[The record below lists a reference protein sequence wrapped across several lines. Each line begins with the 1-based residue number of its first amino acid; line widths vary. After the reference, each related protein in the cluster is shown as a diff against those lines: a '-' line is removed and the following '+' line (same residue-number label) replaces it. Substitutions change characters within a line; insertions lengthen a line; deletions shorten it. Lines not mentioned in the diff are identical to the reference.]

1 MGIVV
6 HMNKQQIPSQQS
18 LLFPLLESLE
28 AEGGRARSKALC
40 DRVAEAVGLPKEVRS
55 AKVFAGKAAGEV
67 NAFDRTVRW
76 SQQRAK
82 ALGLAEPIGD
92 GMWRL
97 TGKGRHALRE
107 AKPGVVVTVFT
118 TDSGIALFGRVE
130 EAMKY
135 VDDGSISLILTSP
148 PYPLLRQKQ
157 YKNVDEKRY
166 VDWLL
171 GVMEQWPAK
180 LTGDGSIVLNL
191 MDCWRQGSP
200 TVSLYQERLLLALE
214 DAGINL
220 AQRFMWHNPSKLPA
234 PAEYVTVRKCRVKPA
249 LEQVYWL
256 SPHEQPFADTSQV
269 LKEYSESMKALLARG
284 GERAAERPSGYEMRD
299 GGFARDNGGAIP
311 DNLLSL
317 ANTESN
323 SAYIAGCKAQGLPV
337 HPARFPGG
345 LASFF
350 IKMLTRAGD
359 VVMDPF
365 GGSGTTG
372 AEAEKLGRRWITVEM
387 MLDYVL
393 GQRVRFSQPG
403 LQF

>member
-1 MGIVV
+1 
-6 HMNKQQIPSQQS
+6 MNTDGMIPSQQS
-18 LLFPLLESLE
+18 LLFPLLESLQ

-40 DRVAEAVGLPKEVRS
+40 DRVAKAVGVPDDVRS
-55 AKVFAGKAAGEV
+55 RKVFAGKAAGEI
-67 NAFDRTVRW
+67 NAFDRNVRW

-107 AKPGVVVTVFT
+107 AKPGIVVTAFT
-118 TDSGIALFGRVE
+118 TDSGIALFGRAE
-130 EAMKY
+130 EAMQY
-135 VDDGSISLILTSP
+135 VDDGSVQLVLTSP
-148 PYPLLRQKQ
+148 PYALVRQKE
-157 YKNVDEKRY
+157 YGNVDERRY

-171 GVMEQWPAK
+171 KIMEAWPRK
-180 LTGDGSIVLNL
+180 LTSDGSIVLNL
-191 MDCWRQGSP
+191 MDTWREGSP
-200 TVSLYQERLLLALE
+200 TVSLYQERILIALD
-214 DAGINL
+214 DAGIKL
-220 AQRFMWHNPSKLPA
+220 AQRFQWHNPSKLPA

-256 SPHEQPFADTSQV
+256 SPHTEPFADTSQV
-269 LKEYSESMKALLARG
+269 LKPYSESMKALLQRG
-284 GERAAERPSGYEMRD
+284 GERAASRPSGYEMKA
-299 GGFARDNGGAIP
+299 GGFAQDNGGALP
-311 DNLLSL
+311 DNLLSI

-323 SAYIAGCKAQGLPV
+323 SAYIAGCKEAGLPV
-337 HPARFPGG
+337 HPARFPGA
-345 LASFF
+345 LAAFF

-365 GGSGTTG
+365 GGSGTTA

-387 MLDYVL
+387 ILDYIMGHRL
-393 GQRVRFSQPG
+393 RFSQRS